1 MTMSWAT
8 QLPLWADEAIFSV
21 VALLGS
27 YLIGQFIK
35 RVVCRRLATIA
46 KKTSWQWDQILIE
59 GIRRGIPFWS
69 LLLGV
74 YLAFGFWPLP
84 AHLSNALANI
94 LFVLVALSV
103 TFLLAGIASKL
114 IVLYG
119 STIQQA
125 MPVTSL
131 TQNITRMVI
140 VAIGL
145 MMILNGLGISIAPML
160 TALGVG
166 GLAVALALQDTL
178 SNLFAGFYVT
188 MSRQIQTGDYVKLE
202 SGEEGYV
209 TDIGWRATKIKMLPN
224 NMVLVPNAKL
234 ASAIITNYYLPDKE
248 LAVLVQVGVDY
259 ASDLEHVERVTCDV
273 AKETLQAVP
282 GGVATFEPFIRYHT
296 FADFSINF
304 TVILRG
310 KEYVD
315 QYLLKHEFVKR
326 LHKRYDQEGIT
337 IPFPIRTI
345 HMQHAER
352 SQAPPAA
359 DSRSG
364 QRTEVT
370 RG

>member
-1 MTMSWAT
+1 MSWAT
-8 QLPLWADEAIFSV
+8 QLPPWVGDAIFSM

-27 YLIGQFIK
+27 YLVGQFIK
-35 RVVCRRLATIA
+35 GVVCRKLAAVA
-46 KKTSWQWDQILIE
+46 KKTTWQWDEVVIE
-59 GIRRGIPFWS
+59 GIRTGIPFWS
-69 LLLGV
+69 VLLGL
-74 YLAFGFWPLP
+74 YIAFGFWPLP
-84 AHLSNALANI
+84 DHLSHALTNI
-94 LFVLVALSV
+94 LFVLVALSA
-103 TFLLAGIASKL
+103 TLLFAGIAGKL

-125 MPVTSL
+125 LPVTSL
-131 TQNITRMVI
+131 TQHIIRIII
-140 VAIGL
+140 VTIGL
-145 MMILNGLGISIAPML
+145 LMILNGLGISIAPIL

-188 MSRQIQTGDYVKLE
+188 MSRQIRIGDYVKLE

-224 NMVLVPNAKL
+224 NVVLVPNVKL

-259 ASDLEHVERVTCDV
+259 ASDLEHVERVTVEV
-273 AKETLQAVP
+273 AREVMQTVP
-282 GGVATFEPFIRYHT
+282 GGVPAFEPFIRYHT

-304 TVILRG
+304 TVILRA
-310 KEYVD
+310 KEFVD
-315 QYLLKHEFVKR
+315 QYLLTHEFVKR
-326 LHKRYDQEGIT
+326 LHTRYDQEGIT

-345 HMQHAER
+345 HMQPAER
-352 SQAPPAA
+352 SQAAPPAS

-364 QRTEVT
+364 QQTEVT

>member
-1 MTMSWAT
+1 MTTLWGM
-8 QLPLWADEAIFSV
+8 QVPLWADEAVFAL
-21 VALLGS
+21 VALVGS
-27 YLIGQFIK
+27 YLAGQFIK
-35 RVVCRRLATIA
+35 GVVCRRLATLA
-46 KKTSWQWDQILIE
+46 KKTSWQWDEVVIE
-59 GIRRGIPFWS
+59 GIRNGIPFWS
-69 LLLGV
+69 VLLGL
-74 YLAFGFWPLP
+74 YIAFGFWQVPD
-84 AHLSNALANI
+84 HLSHALINI
-94 LFVLVALSV
+94 LFVLVALSA
-103 TFLLAGIASKL
+103 TLILAGIASKL
-114 IVLYG
+114 VVLYG
-119 STIQQA
+119 SKIQQA
-125 MPVTSL
+125 LPVTSL
-131 TQNITRMVI
+131 TQNIARGVI
-140 VAIGL
+140 VTIGL
-145 MMILNGLGISIAPML
+145 LMILNGLGISIAPLL

-188 MSRQIQTGDYVKLE
+188 MSRQVRVGDYVKLE

-209 TDIGWRATKIKMLPN
+209 TDIGWRTTKIKMLPN
-224 NMVLVPNAKL
+224 NVVLVPNTKL

-259 ASDLEHVERVTCDV
+259 ASDLEQVERVTCEV

-282 GGVATFEPFIRYHT
+282 GGVPTFEPFIRYHT

-304 TVILRG
+304 TVILRA

-326 LHKRYDQEGIT
+326 LHKRYNQEGIT

-345 HMQHAER
+345 HMQQAER
-352 SQAPPAA
+352 SQAPPAI

-364 QRTEVT
+364 QPTEVT